1 MREVL
6 PASRG
11 PMIITRGPTAGGGVE
26 VEVKFCSEACSR
38 SLDSAK
44 CRLVYVGMGV
54 SSAVYSTEGDPRH
67 SRTHPWC
74 V

>member
-1 MREVL
+1 MRDVL

-26 VEVKFCSEACSR
+26 VEFCSEACRR

-67 SRTHPWC
+67 SRRHP
-74 V
+74 